1 MSNCYKSVICFAG
14 KLLCSTYNADPS
26 GASIFVDLYHP
37 SAINRMQAVE
47 NLVNMNKLSTMPFS
61 DDKKNLIV
69 AGIAQRL
76 TDVSPEVVNE
86 VMKFKTEDL
95 IKIVGEQNLI
105 KKLKIIIGDPF
116 MMQMEWQNPI
126 SSAIKHITSK
136 HLLSND
142 NEIEIFLA
150 IWPYMFPLNGIVLP
164 HMKTIMKSNIAGRFP
179 IIKQLQDLKFKDNID
194 KMECVNERLEKA
206 FEKSTKIRE
215 IVQFVKT
222 IPDAEMTQ
230 LSAFHIIN
238 LLTHSMPKKSDH
250 NLSNGVFDIVTKLSV
265 QFEPMH
271 IDIDQYARDS
281 YSKNQPKS
289 LPFQLIINCMQS
301 IIEKTNFSAIFE
313 NVIDFTISSDVLILM
328 LKLHGKLCNGIFS
341 RSKRAS
347 VSYKKA
353 MSQFIRRTIPN
364 IDQQLAFFSN
374 FFINH
379 CIDQQ
384 ETSLRIDPKL
394 QFYSMRL
401 FNELLTP
408 MDSLNEIP
416 MEVFIRI
423 ISGLTS
429 PFQAV
434 RVLTCNTIG
443 ELYRLLD
450 KSSKCSRLLGALLNE
465 KEKISLNE
473 GELYLFLFNTK
484 HQRTQLFEFIQR
496 SECSMILKATLLN
509 MLKLVH
515 DEKHDTKYLDIAVDV
530 ALNILNKVDCS
541 KPTILKLH
549 ESIVIYETIVRFES
563 IDTISSTST
572 PGNCKTFF
580 EKVLQQ
586 SNVYVQTDNK
596 AESISV
602 VAMNLN
608 VFTYFKKFHINQ
620 QKFIIDSIV
629 KSATFSKCNNVRS
642 QASKFFRKSIELD
655 AITELDILTEM
666 VQVTSINTVQ
676 KEQPEY
682 LPPELLHTSQ
692 WKCGVTLLEFLQ
704 KKQKKRLKNPLVLMR
719 QLFSVLHQCLS
730 FDDQSQVEY
739 TKQLALTDI
748 LNCCDSMS
756 STGPFKESDFKI
768 DLVIQ
773 CVRGTQ
779 NPQTHHHALQLLTKL
794 ATMIPESVLHH
805 ILEIFMF
812 VGSTV
817 VRTDDA
823 YTYQLISNIIK
834 SVVPILKQNNINQVL
849 KVFSDILVDV
859 PNHRLSTLYEDV
871 LTTLGPKKI
880 LWKFFAILF
889 ETDVRQL
896 DE

>member
-1 MSNCYKSVICFAG
+1 M
-14 KLLCSTYNADPS
+14 CSTYNADPS

-69 AGIAQRL
+69 VGIAQRL

-105 KKLKIIIGDPF
+105 KKLKIIIGDQF
-116 MMQMEWQNPI
+116 MMQKQWQNPI

-150 IWPYMFPLNGIVLP
+150 IWPYMFPLNNIVLP

-179 IIKQLQDLKFKDNID
+179 IIKQLQDIKFQDNID
-194 KMECVNERLEKA
+194 MECVNERLEKA
-206 FEKSTKIRE
+206 FEKSKKIHE

-238 LLTHSMPKKSDH
+238 LLTHSLPKKSDH

-313 NVIDFTISSDVLILM
+313 NVIDFTVSSDVLILM

-341 RSKRAS
+341 KSKRAS

-353 MSQFIRRTIPN
+353 MSQFIRRIIPN
-364 IDQQLAFFSN
+364 SDQQLAFFSN

-379 CIDQQ
+379 CID
-384 ETSLRIDPKL
+384 EREKLSNSLRIDPKL
-394 QFYSMRL
+394 QFQSMRL
-401 FNELLTP
+401 FNELLKP
-408 MDSLNEIP
+408 MDSLNEIT

-429 PFQAV
+429 PFDAV
-434 RVLTCNTIG
+434 RVLTCDTID

-450 KSSKCSRLLGALLNE
+450 KSSQYSRFLGSLLDE
-465 KEKISLNE
+465 RVKVSLDSE
-473 GELYLFLFNTK
+473 ELSVFLFNTK

-496 SECSMILKATLLN
+496 PESTMIVKATLMN

-515 DEKHDTKYLDIAVDV
+515 DKHETKYLDIVVDV

-541 KPTILKLH
+541 KPVILNLH
-549 ESIVIYETIVRFES
+549 ESIVIYETIIRFNANN
-563 IDTISSTST
+563 ISSIST

-608 VFTYFKKFHINQ
+608 VFTDFKKFHINQ

-666 VQVTSINTVQ
+666 VQVTSINTTQ

-682 LPPELLHTSQ
+682 LPQELLQTSQ

-704 KKQKKRLKNPLVLMR
+704 KKQKQRLKNPLVLMR
-719 QLFSVLHQCLS
+719 QLFSVLHKCLS

-739 TKQLALTDI
+739 AKQLVLTDI

-756 STGPFKESDFKI
+756 STGPFQERDFKI
-768 DLVIQ
+768 ELVIQ

-794 ATMIPESVLHH
+794 ATMTPESVLLH

-823 YTYQLISNIIK
+823 YTYQLISNIVK

-871 LTTLGPKKI
+871 LTTLGPKEI

-889 ETDVRQL
+889 ETDVRKL